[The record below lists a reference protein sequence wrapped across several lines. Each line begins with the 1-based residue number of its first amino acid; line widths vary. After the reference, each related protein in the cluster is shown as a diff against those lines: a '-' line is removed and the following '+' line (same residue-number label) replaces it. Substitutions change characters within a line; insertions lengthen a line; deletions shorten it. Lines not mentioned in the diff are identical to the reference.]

1 MQGPSKELAI
11 GDRAPDFVLPGPD
24 NKFYQFYERTR
35 GRPQILFF
43 YPGKKSD
50 AWSQVENLARFFNVF
65 EKRGIDIFG
74 VNLDTVKDNK
84 KLKLPFFV
92 WSDINKKITEHYLR
106 VAGIALEQKK
116 TITIFILD
124 ANQRVL
130 DVKTGLEE
138 SLPTSILKFYGQL
151 PPHQEPM
158 LMSANA
164 PVLLMPNLLDQR
176 MCADL
181 ITLWKEGEHEESKVT
196 SVVGDK
202 EVTRKHTK
210 VKKRRDF
217 RIMDPELQKVLQ
229 QTIGRRIA
237 PELEKVFHFEG
248 FRFDR
253 FVVVCYDSERGDYFR
268 VHRDNLSPSTA
279 DRAFALTLNLN
290 VEEYTGGELVFPE
303 YGPHKYQPKSGG
315 GIVFS
320 CSLLHEALPV
330 TRGRRFA
337 LLTFFRTLNNQQK

>member
-1 MQGPSKELAI
+1 MQGPLQELAI

-43 YPGKKSD
+43 YPGKNSD
-50 AWSQVENLARFFNVF
+50 ACSEVENLARCFDEF
-65 EKRGIDIFG
+65 ERLGIDIFG
-74 VNLDTVKDNK
+74 VNLDTVQNNK
-84 KLKLPFFV
+84 KLKLPFFI

-106 VAGIALEQKK
+106 AAGIALEQKK
-116 TITIFILD
+116 AINIFLLD

-130 DVKTGLEE
+130 DIKTGLEK
-138 SLPTSILKFYGQL
+138 SLPASILEFFGEL
-151 PPHQEPM
+151 PPQQEPM
-158 LMSANA
+158 SMSVNA
-164 PVLLMPNLLDQR
+164 PVLIMPNLLDSG
-176 MCADL
+176 MCEEL

-196 SVVGDK
+196 SVVGHK

-217 RIMDPELQKVLQ
+217 RIMDPGLQKVLQ

-253 FVVVCYDSERGDYFR
+253 FVVVCYDSKRGDYFR

-303 YGPHKYQPKSGG
+303 YGLHKYQPKSGG

-337 LLTFFRTLNNQQK
+337 LLTFFRALNNQPK